1 MWANYAREHSALL
14 LQVTSTNPIEAFHRA
29 LKALAKIT
37 KRTIR
42 PKYSL
47 AGIIQLVAQCAD
59 QYDARAQRAEYDWSR
74 SQLSAVSE
82 HPWLGEFAYQIQLLL
97 LDEIKEAE
105 RLAEAGADSDS
116 RLTESGKCEC
126 HFGRSYWLPCR
137 HVIYA
142 FEFLGEIEEPNWK
155 EFSEQFDESGFEV
168 YTSRALVEVDNEAM
182 PVSRDLRAKLVT
194 SEALDSIRTRFF
206 EVAEFSDSLDSDEKD
221 RLLRRWEEELADF
234 SSAFIGRSLGEWL
247 NRKDEVILF

>member
-1 MWANYAREHSALL
+1 
-14 LQVTSTNPIEAFHRA
+14 
-29 LKALAKIT
+29 
-37 KRTIR
+37 
-42 PKYSL
+42 
-47 AGIIQLVAQCAD
+47 
-59 QYDARAQRAEYDWSR
+59 
-74 SQLSAVSE
+74 
-82 HPWLGEFAYQIQLLL
+82 
-97 LDEIKEAE
+97 
-105 RLAEAGADSDS
+105 
-116 RLTESGKCEC
+116 
-126 HFGRSYWLPCR
+126 
-137 HVIYA
+137 VIYA